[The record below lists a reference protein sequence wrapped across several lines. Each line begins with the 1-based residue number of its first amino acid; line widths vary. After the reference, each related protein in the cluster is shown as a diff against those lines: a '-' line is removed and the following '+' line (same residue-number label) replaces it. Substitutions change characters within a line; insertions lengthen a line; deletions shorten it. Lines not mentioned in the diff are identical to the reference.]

1 MNNKNNLTFA
11 SAKVWEI
18 KEIKRSYRLFEPKE
32 LKPIASTYGH
42 VNIHK
47 TFGLYLLVRRTSEA
61 ITPLTPDN
69 SPKN

>member
-42 VNIHK
+42 VNINK
-47 TFGLYLLVRRTSEA
+47 TISF
-61 ITPLTPDN
+61 
-69 SPKN
+69 